1 MVNVIQSYLHVST
14 NFRLIC
20 VCVLTGLESIK
31 AYIDS
36 FKYGAPPHAGGGI
49 GKPTQNTKY
58 YFFKNN
64 LACKVCYM

>member
-1 MVNVIQSYLHVST
+1 MVNVIQSYLHVSA

-49 GKPTQNTKY
+49 GKPT
-58 YFFKNN
+58 
-64 LACKVCYM
+64 

>member
-1 MVNVIQSYLHVST
+1 MLYKSCLHVSAD
-14 NFRLIC
+14 FRLMC